1 MRLQTLGNNQT
12 LVHVG
17 GQEYFFSYNT
27 CVAGRDDC
35 GEFWKVDYRIS
46 NTTTRHINS
55 YLDGINDAHVRRV
68 SYDDATLALDCV

>member
-55 YLDGINDAHVRRV
+55 YLDGADAVPV
-68 SYDDATLALDCV
+68 SYDDVTLALDCV

>member
-17 GQEYFFSYNT
+17 GAEYFFSYNT

-35 GEFWKVDYRIS
+35 GEFWRVDYRIS
-46 NTTTRHINS
+46 NTTSKHINK
-55 YLDGINDAHVRRV
+55 YLDGADAVPV
-68 SYDDATLALDCV
+68 SYDDVTLALDCV

>member
-12 LVHVG
+12 LVHLG
-17 GQEYFFSYNT
+17 GAEYFFSYNT
-27 CVAGRDDC
+27 CVAGRDDS

-46 NTTTRHINS
+46 NTTTKHING
-55 YLDGINDAHVRRV
+55 YLDGADATPV